1 VKLATV
7 RTAGGTRAARVE
19 GDELHLL
26 GAADVGELWAA
37 DKWRERAGDADVE
50 SIPLAGQQLEPPV
63 PRPEKIIC
71 SGLNF
76 RSHAE
81 ELGQPIPE
89 YPILF
94 AKFWRALVG
103 PTDPIS
109 LPSSS
114 QKIDW
119 EGELGVVI
127 GAPVRNAGPDEAR
140 AAVAGYV
147 AANDVSMRDWQQRSR
162 EWLQGKT
169 FEATTPVGPVLT
181 TLDEF
186 DNPDDV
192 RIRCLIDGEV
202 MQDCSTSDMVFSVT
216 DLISYVSQIV
226 ALVPGDLLLMGTP
239 AGIGGK
245 QDPPRFLG
253 AGQELRTEVDGV
265 GVLVNECR
273 VERRLEGI

>member
-1 VKLATV
+1 VKLATI
-7 RTAGGTRAARVE
+7 RTADGTRAARLD
-19 GDELHLL
+19 GDQLHLL
-26 GAADVGELWAA
+26 GAADVGELLAL
-37 DKWRERAGDADVE
+37 DDWRERAADVDGE
-50 SIPLAGQQLEPPV
+50 RIALAGQELATPV

-103 PTDPIS
+103 PTDPIA
-109 LPSSS
+109 LPSGS

-119 EGELGVVI
+119 EGELGVII
-127 GAPVRNAGPDEAR
+127 GAPVRHVGPDEAR

-186 DNPDDV
+186 DDPDDV

-202 MQDCSTSDMVFSVT
+202 MQDCSTSDMVFSVS
-216 DLISYVSQIV
+216 DLIAYVSQII

-239 AGIGGK
+239 SGIGGK
-245 QDPPRFLG
+245 QDPPRFLA
-253 AGQELRTEVDGV
+253 AGQEVRTEVEGV
-265 GVLVNECR
+265 GALVNECR
-273 VERRLEGI
+273 AER

>member
-7 RTAGGTRAARVE
+7 RTAGGTRAARLE
-19 GDELHLL
+19 GDRLHLL
-26 GAADVGELWAA
+26 GAADVGELLAA
-37 DKWRERAGDADVE
+37 DDWRKRAGDVDVE
-50 SIPLAGQQLEPPV
+50 AIPLAGQELAAPV

-109 LPSSS
+109 LPPGS

-127 GAPVRNAGPDEAR
+127 GARVRNADADEAR

-169 FEATTPVGPVLT
+169 FEATTPIGPVLT

-186 DNPDDV
+186 DDPDDV
-192 RIRCLIDGEV
+192 RVRCLVDGEV

-216 DLISYVSQIV
+216 DLVAYISQVI

-239 AGIGGK
+239 SGIGGK
-245 QDPPRFLG
+245 QDPPRFLSP
-253 AGQELRTEVDGV
+253 GQEVRTEVEGI

-273 VERRLEGI
+273 AER

>member
-7 RTAGGTRAARVE
+7 RIAGGTRAARLE
-19 GDELHLL
+19 GDRLHLL
-26 GAADVGELWAA
+26 DAADVGELLAA
-37 DKWRERAGDADVE
+37 DDWRKRAGDVDVE
-50 SIPLAGQQLEPPV
+50 AIPLAGQELAAPV

-109 LPSSS
+109 LPPGS

-127 GAPVRNAGPDEAR
+127 GARVRNADADEAR

-169 FEATTPVGPVLT
+169 FEATTPIGPVLT

-186 DNPDDV
+186 DDPDDV
-192 RIRCLIDGEV
+192 RVRCLVDGEV

-216 DLISYVSQIV
+216 DLVAYVSQII

-239 AGIGGK
+239 SGIGGK
-245 QDPPRFLG
+245 QDPPRFLSP
-253 AGQELRTEVDGV
+253 GQEVRTEVEGI

-273 VERRLEGI
+273 AER

>member
-7 RTAGGTRAARVE
+7 RTADGNRAARLE
-19 GDELHLL
+19 GDQLQLL
-26 GAADVGELWAA
+26 DATDVGELLAA
-37 DKWRERAGDADVE
+37 DNWRERATEADLE
-50 SIPLAGQQLEPPV
+50 QIALAGHELAPAV

-109 LPSSS
+109 LPAGS
-114 QKIDW
+114 QKVDW

-127 GAPVRNAGPDEAR
+127 GARVRNAGPEEAR
-140 AAVAGYV
+140 AAIAGYV

-186 DNPDDV
+186 DDPDDL
-192 RIRCLIDGEV
+192 RIRCLIDGEL

-216 DLISYVSQIV
+216 DLISYISQIV

-239 AGIGGK
+239 AGIGGR
-245 QDPPRFLG
+245 QEPPRFL
-253 AGQELRTEVDGV
+253 APGQEVRTEVDGV

-273 VERRLEGI
+273 AER

>member
-7 RTAGGTRAARVE
+7 RTADGTRAARLE
-19 GDELHLL
+19 GDQLHLL
-26 GAADVGELWAA
+26 DATDLGELLAGNDWRARAADV
-37 DKWRERAGDADVE
+37 DVE
-50 SIPLAGQQLEPPV
+50 RIALAGQELAPPV

-109 LPSSS
+109 LPAGS
-114 QKIDW
+114 QKVDW

-127 GAPVRNAGPDEAR
+127 GARVRNAGPEEAR
-140 AAVAGYV
+140 VAIAGYV

-186 DNPDDV
+186 GDPDDL
-192 RIRCLIDGEV
+192 RIRCLVDGEL

-216 DLISYVSQIV
+216 DLISYISQIV

-245 QDPPRFLG
+245 QDPPRFL
-253 AGQELRTEVDGV
+253 APGQEVRTEVDGV
-265 GVLVNECR
+265 GMLVNECR
-273 VERRLEGI
+273 LER